1 MQVVEVI
8 PFHSF
13 KERLQL
19 VKQFIGKGNTIII
32 YNHFIYIERI
42 EGEDNPES

>member
-1 MQVVEVI
+1 MQVVEVV

-19 VKQFIGKGNTIII
+19 VKQFIGKGTIII
-32 YNHFIYIERI
+32 YDTFIYFEKL
-42 EGEDNPES
+42 EGESDD